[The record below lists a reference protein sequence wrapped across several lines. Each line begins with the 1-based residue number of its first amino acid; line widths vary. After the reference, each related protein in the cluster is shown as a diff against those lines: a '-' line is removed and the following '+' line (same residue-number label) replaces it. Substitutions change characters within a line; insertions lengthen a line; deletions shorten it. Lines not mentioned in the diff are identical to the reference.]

1 MKTNV
6 MVLPESRSRAIHF
19 LALTKPRLNFLVVV
33 TAGFGYYLGV
43 LGNLDFLKLL
53 YTVIGIALVAGSAA
67 VFNQIIEH
75 DLDATMERTRRRPIP
90 SGNVRLSEAWIFA
103 AMLSVLGTIVLVL
116 GTNWI
121 ASTVALVTLV
131 SYILIYTP
139 LKRRTSYAT
148 LVGAIPGA
156 LPPVIGWT
164 AARASLDIEAWV
176 LFGIVFL
183 WQMPHFYSL
192 SWLYRKDFKRAHLP
206 LLAVRDSD
214 GRRTSRQAL
223 AYTLALI
230 PMSLIPTFVGLGE
243 TTYLAGASVLG
254 IMFLIVAIRFAIS
267 NSTDHAR
274 ELFIGSLI
282 YLPLLWGILVV
293 EHAF

>member
-1 MKTNV
+1 MKTDV
-6 MVLPESRSRAIHF
+6 MVLPKSRSRAIYF

-33 TAGFGYYLGV
+33 TVGFGYYLGN

-53 YTVIGIALVAGSAA
+53 FTVIGTALVAGSAA
-67 VFNQIIEH
+67 AFNQIIEH
-75 DLDATMERTRRRPIP
+75 DLDKTMERTRKRPIP
-90 SGNVRLSEAWIFA
+90 SGNMRLSEAWIFA
-103 AMLSVLGTIVLVL
+103 AILSVLGTIVLVL

-121 ASTVALVTLV
+121 ASTLALVTLL

-139 LKRRTSYAT
+139 LKQRTSYAT

-176 LFGIVFL
+176 LFGIVFF

-192 SWLYRKDFKRAHLP
+192 AWLYRKDFKRAHLP
-206 LLAVRDSD
+206 LLAARDSD
-214 GRRTSRQAL
+214 GKQTSQQAL
-223 AYTLALI
+223 VYTLALI
-230 PMSLIPTFVGLGE
+230 PMSLIPAFVGLGE
-243 TTYLAGASVLG
+243 TIYLTGASVLG
-254 IMFLIVAIRFAIS
+254 IMFLIVAMRFAMR
-267 NSTDHAR
+267 NSSARAR

-282 YLPLLWGILVV
+282 YLPLLWGFLVV
-293 EHAF
+293 ERVF

>member
-53 YTVIGIALVAGSAA
+53 YTVIGTALVAGSAA

-192 SWLYRKDFKRAHLP
+192 AWLYRKDFKRAHLP

>member
-1 MKTNV
+1 MKTNA

-53 YTVIGIALVAGSAA
+53 YTVIGTALVAGSAA

-192 SWLYRKDFKRAHLP
+192 AWLYRKDFKRAHLP